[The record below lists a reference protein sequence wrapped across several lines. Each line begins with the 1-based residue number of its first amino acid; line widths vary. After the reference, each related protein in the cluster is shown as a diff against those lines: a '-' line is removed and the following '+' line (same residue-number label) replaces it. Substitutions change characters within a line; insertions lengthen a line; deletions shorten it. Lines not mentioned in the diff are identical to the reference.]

1 MKKLTLASAI
11 LAAFAGSVAHAE
23 EAAPA
28 PDHVVSFNVGATSDY
43 RFRGIS
49 QSRGDP
55 AVFAGVD
62 YTHTPSGLYV
72 GAWTSTIKWVK
83 DAGASSG
90 SYELDIYGGKRGQL
104 GEVAYDV
111 GLISYNY
118 PGNTLKAVTGANANT
133 VEAFAQVGYSF
144 ATLKY
149 SYALT
154 NFIGNSV
161 ATIVISAWE
170 GELDRDRHRGQEA
183 QERAQSRLGPAGE
196 QRDQHGHSHHQHGG
210 RADGR
215 RRGGQR
221 RGRRDLRCGDP
232 VRHRQRRHDRKRP
245 VLRERHGHRHPPHD
259 GTLYAELHLQK

>member
-90 SYELDIYGGKRGQL
+90 SYELDIYGGKRGQF
-104 GEVAYDV
+104 GR
-111 GLISYNY
+111 
-118 PGNTLKAVTGANANT
+118 
-133 VEAFAQVGYSF
+133 QVGEEGHVLVGADEMHASSHGTRDQRILRRI
-144 ATLKY
+144 ARRHHQIIT
-149 SYALT
+149 
-154 NFIGNSV
+154 V
-161 ATIVISAWE
+161 ARGAQP
-170 GELDRDRHRGQEA
+170 GQLRLDRAEGAGRIGQHHHGAALRAEGLQGGDRGREGGFAIVQAAPKVAEDRAVILGDFGKRGDQRRHRGPFRGLYHRG
-183 QERAQSRLGPAGE
+183 RAR
-196 QRDQHGHSHHQHGG
+196 GG
-210 RADGR
+210 RRESASADCGR
-215 RRGGQR
+215 QAESPAHPNRRA
-221 RGRRDLRCGDP
+221 RG
-232 VRHRQRRHDRKRP
+232 
-245 VLRERHGHRHPPHD
+245 
-259 GTLYAELHLQK
+259 